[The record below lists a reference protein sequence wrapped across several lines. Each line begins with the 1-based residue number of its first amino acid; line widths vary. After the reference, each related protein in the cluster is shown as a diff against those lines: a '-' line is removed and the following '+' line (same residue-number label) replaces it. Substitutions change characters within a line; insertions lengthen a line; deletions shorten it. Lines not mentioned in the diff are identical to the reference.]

1 VNFPNISFTE
11 FTQWGST
18 AYNGTEQPSWSLK
31 NDLSYIHGA
40 HSMKY
45 GYAFES
51 QRANGFGQQNI
62 AGQATFSF
70 LETAVPGATSFTS
83 GSSFASFLLG
93 AADSGATETIRYL
106 PQTYAYH
113 GFYAQDDW
121 HVTKKL
127 TLNLGLRYEFTQP
140 PVAGDDQYSDF
151 SPTTPNPAANNYP
164 GALIFAGDGPGRQG
178 KRSLIPGW
186 YGAWGPRFGLAYAL
200 NSKTTIRAGA
210 ARSFSRVT
218 VVASS
223 GHYAGF
229 IGQYAFTSSNQGV
242 TPAFYWDQGLPPYPL
257 PPQIDPS
264 FANNSNVDYWQ
275 GQNATRAPENDNW
288 AFSIQ
293 REITPSTIL
302 EADYT
307 GVTGIHLQSGTVNIN
322 QVPMAT
328 VNQLIQQ
335 YGTTQAVNILN
346 SNITSATAVGAGIAP
361 PYANFTNPAVQRQR
375 SVAQSLR
382 PYPQYLNVDTSQ
394 SGGDKSGHSTYHALV
409 LKLNRRYS
417 NGLTFQWSYTFS
429 KLLTDADTYYANGGY
444 AEDQGNR
451 RLEKSI
457 GRFDQTHVWKFN
469 TVYELPFGKGRRW
482 LTQGIANQVL
492 GGWRVSAVQVYSSGF
507 PIGVTRNAPLPIFNG
522 TNRPVITSYD
532 WKTSWSGDF
541 DPNAGRY
548 LNAAAFPAQPAN
560 LLGNATRFNPLVR
573 AFPSFNE
580 NVSLGKSFLF
590 TERFRLDFRAEAFNL
605 FNRVV
610 FAAPSGN
617 GLNLNNTAFGT
628 VTSTAN
634 SPRQMQLALK
644 LYW

>member
-1 VNFPNISFTE
+1 
-11 FTQWGST
+11 
-18 AYNGTEQPSWSLK
+18 
-31 NDLSYIHGA
+31 
-40 HSMKY
+40 
-45 GYAFES
+45 
-51 QRANGFGQQNI
+51 
-62 AGQATFSF
+62 
-70 LETAVPGATSFTS
+70 
-83 GSSFASFLLG
+83 
-93 AADSGATETIRYL
+93 
-106 PQTYAYH
+106 
-113 GFYAQDDW
+113 
-121 HVTKKL
+121 
-127 TLNLGLRYEFTQP
+127 
-140 PVAGDDQYSDF
+140 
-151 SPTTPNPAANNYP
+151 
-164 GALIFAGDGPGRQG
+164 
-178 KRSLIPGW
+178 
-186 YGAWGPRFGLAYAL
+186 
-200 NSKTTIRAGA
+200 
-210 ARSFSRVT
+210 
-218 VVASS
+218 
-223 GHYAGF
+223 
-229 IGQYAFTSSNQGV
+229 
-242 TPAFYWDQGLPPYPL
+242 
-257 PPQIDPS
+257 
-264 FANNSNVDYWQ
+264 
-275 GQNATRAPENDNW
+275 
-288 AFSIQ
+288 
-293 REITPSTIL
+293 
-302 EADYT
+302 
-307 GVTGIHLQSGTVNIN
+307 
-322 QVPMAT
+322 
-328 VNQLIQQ
+328 
-335 YGTTQAVNILN
+335 
-346 SNITSATAVGAGIAP
+346 
-361 PYANFTNPAVQRQR
+361 VQRQR

-522 TNRPVITSYD
+522 TNRPVITSYN

-541 DPNAGRY
+541 DPNAERY

-610 FAAPSGN
+610 SRR
-617 GLNLNNTAFGT
+617 
-628 VTSTAN
+628 
-634 SPRQMQLALK
+634 PRATG
-644 LYW
+644 